1 MHKNIAM
8 WSGPRNLSTA
18 LMRSFGNRP
27 DCYVTDEPFYA
38 YYLKHSNINH
48 PMKKK
53 IILNGNT
60 NLKSIIDHITGS
72 VPENKLIWYQ
82 KHMAQHNILDFDLNW
97 IHKLQNCFL
106 IRNPKDVIISYE
118 TKYPLTSYLQLGYQH
133 QIDLCNI
140 LNNISEYIIIDSD
153 DLLINP
159 KHILKLLCDKLNIVF
174 YNEMLLWPRGSKP
187 YDGIWGKHWYNQV
200 NKSDKFISKKNTKKI
215 LPLKYNDIYYQCLD
229 CYQQLYE
236 QRLK

>member
-60 NLKSIIDHITGS
+60 NLKSIIDNITGS

-133 QIDLCNI
+133 QIDLCNF

-187 YDGIWGKHWYNQV
+187 YDGIWGKHWYKQV